1 MGGKGCCDWS
11 LEMGMGPK
19 GDDAFETTTIK
30 KTTIIDTVSRML
42 LFPTTVLPFTLLAP
56 LLLLLLDTCTVWTQ
70 AVAPI
75 ALHFTVPATSNSENL
90 IRLRSYDSD
99 GDTTQSSIVSM
110 NGCGTTNCG
119 TLNQLSQPY
128 SAYGYLP
135 KAGNVISGQPTPI
148 DVTGSANR
156 IVYTP
161 PKNKRSPEDRW
172 GWFEWQSYD
181 GSSYS
186 TKPGIVALL
195 APGNVLVQSSF
206 MFNTEQWSVVSNGA
220 GGVGT
225 SHSAS
230 SRGLLNHY
238 IHSKDDE
245 ININPSTG
253 KRCVDV
259 FCFFVHVRSV
269 CCCCCCSVVFLMH
282 LTSSFFCLFVTG
294 ADTRLWYFVAPSKF
308 LASATSNPTNM
319 LAFGGSL
326 TFTMSSQAGDF
337 STNNLN
343 ANVPFV
349 ILECAT
355 CDSGMGIRLVRM
367 FGANAADISFD
378 GKEKVFT
385 VPMTT
390 SATNKMNGVV
400 WLKDSKSTLIK
411 YTETNDCEL
420 IEVLNG
426 LSSLKILGDF
436 TKWHESVS
444 LDDVKLVAGHP
455 VTIPLACYPVG

>member
-1 MGGKGCCDWS
+1 
-11 LEMGMGPK
+11 
-19 GDDAFETTTIK
+19 
-30 KTTIIDTVSRML
+30 
-42 LFPTTVLPFTLLAP
+42 
-56 LLLLLLDTCTVWTQ
+56 
-70 AVAPI
+70 
-75 ALHFTVPATSNSENL
+75 
-90 IRLRSYDSD
+90 
-99 GDTTQSSIVSM
+99 
-110 NGCGTTNCG
+110 
-119 TLNQLSQPY
+119 
-128 SAYGYLP
+128 
-135 KAGNVISGQPTPI
+135 
-148 DVTGSANR
+148 
-156 IVYTP
+156 
-161 PKNKRSPEDRW
+161 
-172 GWFEWQSYD
+172 
-181 GSSYS
+181 
-186 TKPGIVALL
+186 
-195 APGNVLVQSSF
+195 
-206 MFNTEQWSVVSNGA
+206 
-220 GGVGT
+220 
-225 SHSAS
+225 
-230 SRGLLNHY
+230 
-238 IHSKDDE
+238 
-245 ININPSTG
+245 
-253 KRCVDV
+253 
-259 FCFFVHVRSV
+259 
-269 CCCCCCSVVFLMH
+269 
-282 LTSSFFCLFVTG
+282 
-294 ADTRLWYFVAPSKF
+294 
-308 LASATSNPTNM
+308 M

-343 ANVPFV
+343 SNVPFV

>member
-1 MGGKGCCDWS
+1 
-11 LEMGMGPK
+11 
-19 GDDAFETTTIK
+19 
-30 KTTIIDTVSRML
+30 ML

-253 KRCVDV
+253 
-259 FCFFVHVRSV
+259 
-269 CCCCCCSVVFLMH
+269 
-282 LTSSFFCLFVTG
+282 

-343 ANVPFV
+343 SNVPFV